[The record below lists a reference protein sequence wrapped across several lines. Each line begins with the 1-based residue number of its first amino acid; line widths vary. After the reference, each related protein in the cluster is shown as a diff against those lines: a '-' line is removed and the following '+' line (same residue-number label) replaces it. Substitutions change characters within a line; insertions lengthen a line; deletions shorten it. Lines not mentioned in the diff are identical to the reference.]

1 MGVSQYIPGAA
12 QGKASVAEIVERTT
26 SDDEGRMVLKVSES
40 FQRR

>member
-26 SDDEGRMVLKVSES
+26 SDDEGRMLKVNES